1 MFERLRQSVGKGLPT
16 YLLLGAVLAGCGFH
30 WAGSRPLPPALT
42 SVYID
47 VVTPHRVSRPPL
59 EGALS
64 SRLLRR
70 GARLA
75 GSLGGAR
82 TILRVTELTESRE
95 VLSVDPFGKAVEFK
109 LTTRVRYELIE
120 AANVVLPSDTIQVS
134 RDYSFNAQQV
144 LAKEAE
150 ELRLQSFMQDELAE
164 LLLLRIEA
172 LLAAAQ
178 AAPAGAKPAP

>member
-1 MFERLRQSVGKGLPT
+1 MRAALVVVAL
-16 YLLLGAVLAGCGFH
+16 LAGCGFH

-47 VVTPHRVSRPPL
+47 VVTPYRVSKPPL
-59 EGALS
+59 ESALS

-75 GSLGGAR
+75 GTFGAAR
-82 TILRVTELTESRE
+82 TILRVNELTESRE
-95 VLSVDPFGKAVEFK
+95 VLSVDPFGKAVEYK
-109 LTTRVRYELIE
+109 LTTRVQYELIE
-120 AANVVLPSDTIQVS
+120 GGTVVVPADTMQVS

-150 ELRLQSFMQDELAE
+150 ELRLQTFLQDELAE

-172 LLAAAQ
+172 LLAAAP
-178 AAPAGAKPAP
+178 AVPAGASPPR

>member
-1 MFERLRQSVGKGLPT
+1 MSSRIALAAVA
-16 YLLLGAVLAGCGFH
+16 LLLGGCGLFGFH
-30 WAGSRPLPPALT
+30 WAGSRPLPPALA

-47 VVTPHRVSRPPL
+47 VVTPYRVSKPPL

-70 GARLA
+70 GAKLSK
-75 GSLGGAR
+75 SLTSAR
-82 TILRVTELTESRE
+82 TILRITDLKETRE

-109 LTTRVRYELIE
+109 LTTRITWTLVGSGG
-120 AANVVLPSDTIQVS
+120 VLLTPDTIQVS

-150 ELRLQSFMQDELAE
+150 EARLQAFMQDELAE

-172 LLAAAQ
+172 LLAAAPAAQ
-178 AAPAGAKPAP
+178 PDAAPGP